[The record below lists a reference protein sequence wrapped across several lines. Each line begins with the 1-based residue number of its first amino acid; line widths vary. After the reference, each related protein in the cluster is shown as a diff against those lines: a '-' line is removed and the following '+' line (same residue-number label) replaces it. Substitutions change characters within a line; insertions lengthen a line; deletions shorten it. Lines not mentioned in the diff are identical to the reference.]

1 MIKSHTLE
9 NQFLKIK
16 TINIGASLYEVID
29 KRKKIN
35 LILNLG
41 NFKNYLKNKPYL
53 GATCGRFANRIKNG
67 QFKINSKTY
76 KLSKNEGRNI
86 LHGGHQGFDS
96 KVWKIKAQTSNSITY
111 EYLSPHLEEGF
122 PGNLKVQCKYQI
134 HKNSLKI
141 IFSAQSDQKS
151 HVNLVNHAYWNLNK
165 LKTTIFDHFLL
176 INANSYL
183 KNDSSNIP
191 TGEYK
196 NVNKTPY
203 DFRQFRHIGQ
213 QIELNRKAFDENFV
227 LNKRQKFAACLWS
240 PHSGIL
246 LSIKTNQPGIQFYS
260 GQYLRHKSSKK
271 TLSPF
276 QGLCLETQAFP
287 NSPNN
292 KKFPSSL
299 VLPKKKYLHEVSF
312 LINHQK
318 IV

>member
-41 NFKNYLKNKPYL
+41 NYKNYLKNKPYL

-67 QFKINSKTY
+67 QFKIDSKTY
-76 KLSKNEGRNI
+76 QLSKNEGRNI
-86 LHGGHQGFDS
+86 LHGGLQGFDS
-96 KVWKIKAQTSNSITY
+96 KIWTIKRQNSNSITY

-134 HKNSLKI
+134 HKNSFKI

-165 LKTTIFDHFLL
+165 SKTTIFDHFLL

-196 NVNKTPY
+196 KVNKTPY

-213 QIELNRKAFDENFV
+213 QIELNRRAFDENFI
-227 LNKRQKFAACLWS
+227 LNKRQKFAACLALPSLYLWS
-240 PHSGIL
+240 LWKLIL
-246 LSIKTNQPGIQFYS
+246 
-260 GQYLRHKSSKK
+260 SS
-271 TLSPF
+271 
-276 QGLCLETQAFP
+276 
-287 NSPNN
+287 
-292 KKFPSSL
+292 
-299 VLPKKKYLHEVSF
+299 
-312 LINHQK
+312 
-318 IV
+318 

>member
-9 NQFLKIK
+9 NQYLKIK

-41 NFKNYLKNKPYL
+41 NYKNYLNNKSYL
-53 GATCGRFANRIKNG
+53 GATCGRYANRIKNA
-67 QFKINSKTY
+67 QFKINAKTY
-76 KLSKNEGRNI
+76 KLSNNEGRNI
-86 LHGGHQGFDS
+86 LHGGYEGFDS
-96 KVWKIKAQTSNSITY
+96 KVWEIKRQTSNSITY

-122 PGNLKVQCKYQI
+122 PGNVKVQCKYQI
-134 HKNSLKI
+134 NKNSFKI

-151 HVNLVNHAYWNLNK
+151 HINLVNHAYWNLNK
-165 LKTTIFDHFLL
+165 SKNNIFDHFLL

-183 KNDSSNIP
+183 KNDSFNIP

-196 NVNKTPY
+196 KVNKTPY

-213 QIELNRKAFDENFV
+213 QIELNHGPFDENFV
-227 LNKRQKFAACLWS
+227 LNKKQKFAACLWS
-240 PHSGIL
+240 PHSDIL
-246 LSIKTNQPGIQFYS
+246 LSIRTNQPGIQFYS
-260 GQYLRHKSSKK
+260 GQHLRNKSSKK

-292 KKFPSSL
+292 KKFPSTL
-299 VLPKKKYLHEVSF
+299 VSPEKKYLHEMNF
-312 LINHQK
+312 LITHQK
-318 IV
+318 MI

>member
-9 NQFLKIK
+9 NEFLKIK

-67 QFKINSKTY
+67 QFKIDSKTCQ
-76 KLSKNEGRNI
+76 LSKNEGRNI

-96 KVWKIKAQTSNSITY
+96 KIWKIKRQNSNSITY

-134 HKNSLKI
+134 HKNSFKI

-165 LKTTIFDHFLL
+165 SKTTIFDHFLL

-183 KNDSSNIP
+183 KNDSTNIP

-196 NVNKTPY
+196 
-203 DFRQFRHIGQ
+203 
-213 QIELNRKAFDENFV
+213 
-227 LNKRQKFAACLWS
+227 KR
-240 PHSGIL
+240 
-246 LSIKTNQPGIQFYS
+246 
-260 GQYLRHKSSKK
+260 
-271 TLSPF
+271 
-276 QGLCLETQAFP
+276 
-287 NSPNN
+287 
-292 KKFPSSL
+292 
-299 VLPKKKYLHEVSF
+299 
-312 LINHQK
+312 
-318 IV
+318 